1 MGQRKEVRPRKQKG
15 RGTGT
20 GKADTP
26 EQREDRGIR
35 AGTTNNRQG
44 TLLSCRPDVS
54 PYTGILQKEPSSF
67 RLQRKPLIILKLQT
81 EGCFRY
87 LSAKLHFIW
96 RRTEN
101 RSPEIEKS
109 FGWELFTAFR
119 NERKLKDT
127 WNILHSVIHYKIT
140 LYSKYW
146 KMKGIFLN
154 SWRGKREGTWRRS
167 EKNAWITI

>member
-54 PYTGILQKEPSSF
+54 PYTGILQKETSSF
-67 RLQRKPLIILKLQT
+67 RLRYKPLIILKLQT
-81 EGCFRY
+81 EGCFRH

-154 SWRGKREGTWRRS
+154 SWRGKREGTWRHS
-167 EKNAWITI
+167 EKNALITI

>member
-127 WNILHSVIHYKIT
+127 WNILHSVIHYKIKP
-140 LYSKYW
+140 YSKYW
-146 KMKGIFLN
+146 KMKEIFLN
-154 SWRGKREGTWRRS
+154 SWRGKREGTWRHS

>member
-127 WNILHSVIHYKIT
+127 WNILHSVIHYKIKP
-140 LYSKYW
+140 YSKYW
-146 KMKGIFLN
+146 KMKEIFLN
-154 SWRGKREGTWRRS
+154 SWRGKREGTWRHS
-167 EKNAWITI
+167 EKNAWILI